1 MENTNTFFKNPYK
14 QKNLNFNKS
23 FINHKFQ
30 NGQIFNNILN
40 FEETEPKKKEKSI
53 RYLLVKKINLKDTIN
68 NFYSKAL
75 NNIFSD
81 INKYLEHYYDGKKI
95 IVGKK
100 CTSKGLKELR
110 DYFFRKNRKKRT
122 VRKNDL
128 KSNLSFF
135 NKIKSKSNNI
145 FLDITKNNSTDT
157 IKNMNMNMNLF
168 SKKEYMTKYPLSDNE
183 LKIIFQESV
192 EREKNNKNEKKDI
205 SSDSNADGNNQKTR
219 HKLYNK
225 ISIKS
230 ANYENSNMEK
240 MNINSMLTLQE
251 KILKDRIKKDKKE
264 KKIKNKLMSATLK
277 ENSKLL
283 MNNTKD
289 LIIIKNKKREKE
301 LPDFGLLN
309 QEVKTMKNW
318 LSELRTN
325 NKEKKIKNLTKK
337 EVIYY
342 NKDINL
348 SMDIEEK
355 NNKVNL
361 YKKINNNPLK
371 IGRPSLFSKYKN
383 QNNDNSYKIEKKV
396 KNLSVD
402 NAKDNKKNNLS
413 IYHNLYVKGKN
424 LLDHEIKLS
433 KELFGKKKKIVHYSY
448 GVDEIS
454 NILFA
459 KSKSI
464 NNINTTKAII
474 NSIEIHNLG

>member
-1 MENTNTFFKNPYK
+1 MENTNTFFKIPYK
-14 QKNLNFNKS
+14 PKNLNFNKS
-23 FINHKFQ
+23 FNHKFQ
-30 NGQIFNNILN
+30 NGPILNNILN
-40 FEETEPKKKEKSI
+40 FEETEPKKREKSI

-68 NFYSKAL
+68 HFYSKAL

-157 IKNMNMNMNLF
+157 IKNMNMNLF
-168 SKKEYMTKYPLSDNE
+168 SKKEYKTKYPLSDNE

-205 SSDSNADGNNQKTR
+205 SSDSKADGNNQKTR

-240 MNINSMLTLQE
+240 MNINTMLTLQE
-251 KILKDRIKKDKKE
+251 KILKDKIKKDKKE
-264 KKIKNKLMSATLK
+264 KKIKNKLMNATLK

-289 LIIIKNKKREKE
+289 LIIIKNKKIEKE
-301 LPDFGLLN
+301 LPDFGILN

-325 NKEKKIKNLTKK
+325 NKELLY
-337 EVIYY
+337 ELY
-342 NKDINL
+342 
-348 SMDIEEK
+348 
-355 NNKVNL
+355 L
-361 YKKINNNPLK
+361 YK
-371 IGRPSLFSKYKN
+371 
-383 QNNDNSYKIEKKV
+383 
-396 KNLSVD
+396 
-402 NAKDNKKNNLS
+402 
-413 IYHNLYVKGKN
+413 
-424 LLDHEIKLS
+424 
-433 KELFGKKKKIVHYSY
+433 
-448 GVDEIS
+448 
-454 NILFA
+454 
-459 KSKSI
+459 
-464 NNINTTKAII
+464 
-474 NSIEIHNLG
+474 